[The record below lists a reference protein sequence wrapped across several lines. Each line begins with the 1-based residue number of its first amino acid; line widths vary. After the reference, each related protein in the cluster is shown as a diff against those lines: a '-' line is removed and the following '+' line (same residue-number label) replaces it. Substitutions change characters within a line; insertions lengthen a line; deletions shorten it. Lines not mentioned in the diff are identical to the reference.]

1 MKQGSRVGP
10 HEDNEFY
17 KPGRGG
23 GEVLAIITLLFFL
36 PSHPSP
42 CNTFQRTNL
51 VHDYSS
57 SFESNSPPD
66 FFNTLV

>member
-1 MKQGSRVGP
+1 MKQGSRLAPTKITNFTNQGA
-10 HEDNEFY
+10 
-17 KPGRGG
+17 
-23 GEVLAIITLLFFL
+23 GEGVLAIITLLFFL
-36 PSHPSP
+36 PSRPSP

-57 SFESNSPPD
+57 SFESNSPSD